1 MGFGVVML
9 KGAEELTY
17 AVSVTM
23 GPEILSARSFYVH
36 ILMPVDEILRVTQ
49 GRDVPAMVSKSEAH
63 SDFPMQHAKLLSS
76 LSNNP
81 QQPPPS
87 QNADLISIL
96 QGLSDRPA
104 SGIENGVSGWSN
116 FRIRLTSSM
125 LRIFHHWFS
134 LGNNRGCSGRTH
146 L

>member
-1 MGFGVVML
+1 MGADGGNNL
-9 KGAEELTY
+9 H
-17 AVSVTM
+17 
-23 GPEILSARSFYVH
+23 LSAKKTALERHRSLPIPHPY
-36 ILMPVDEILRVTQ
+36 RQ

-125 LRIFHHWFS
+125 LRTFHHWFS